1 MPGSISKTNEFA
13 QQFLAL
19 RKARGLT
26 QRAAADLLHTTVP
39 TIQNWEQGR
48 STPWERYRAG
58 ILEQIYLVE
67 CHD

>member
-1 MPGSISKTNEFA
+1 MIYRDPQFA

-19 RKARGLT
+19 RKARGIT

-48 STPWERYRAG
+48 STPWEKYQAG
-58 ILEQIYLVE
+58 ILEKIGGKE
-67 CHD
+67 S